1 MDRANLLE
9 SLYWLSRG
17 AIGFSLIIGGA
28 AILLSTEK
36 DKASR
41 CLATIFASVGFL
53 FCISALGLAYRVPD
67 ALGSFIVIAAILA
80 ISQAQF
86 ELYLYLFGDEGRRR
100 LVRPVLLAGIGWS
113 ILVWGLPF
121 LDTLLGREATGSN
134 VEIGL
139 RLGIFHNAASIAVY
153 AWPIAVSLIAVGTG
167 HHSLRDIPIRKPGTG
182 ILVLSTLS
190 LILVL
195 GVILAGA
202 ALSSVALYRAGHAAL
217 ELLTLSMYLFS
228 VSRPDLFSLAGREIR
243 EARDRNLKLS
253 EEESR
258 FILERIGRV
267 AASPSIPYR
276 QGLDLRGLAAIV
288 KVPPYRLS
296 ICFNACLK
304 TSFPA
309 WLNAL
314 RIERA
319 RRLIVEEPDRSV
331 LEIATGVGYGS
342 RAVFNSQF
350 LRIVGMT
357 PSEYRRTMPRKA
369 QGPGRSPRESTFG
382 AFVDFRGPGHR
393 DRVSFVLEEVGCPQL
408 PHGELDRGRRK
419 TYPGLQVVLI
429 SVETGLG
436 RNIFAAFMEI
446 DVFLSDETGEAP
458 ASFRHA
464 SLLKW

>member
-1 MDRANLLE
+1 MDRVSFFE
-9 SLYWLSRG
+9 SLYWFSRG
-17 AIGFSLIIGGA
+17 AIGFSLIVGGA
-28 AILLSTEK
+28 AIILSPER
-36 DKASR
+36 DRAQR

-80 ISQAQF
+80 LSQAQF
-86 ELYLYLFGDEGRRR
+86 ELSLYLFGDEGRRG

-113 ILVWGLPF
+113 LLVWGLPF
-121 LDTLLGREATGSN
+121 LDTPLGWGAAGPNMEN
-134 VEIGL
+134 GL
-139 RLGIFHNAASIAVY
+139 RLGILHNAASIAIY

-182 ILVLSTLS
+182 ILVRSTLS

-195 GVILAGA
+195 FVILAGA
-202 ALSSVALYRAGHAAL
+202 ALSSVVLYRAGHAAL

-243 EARDRNLKLS
+243 EARERNLKLS
-253 EEESR
+253 EEEAR
-258 FILERIGRV
+258 FILERIVRV

-296 ICFNACLK
+296 ICFNDRLK

-319 RRLIVEEPDRSV
+319 RRLMIEEPDRSI
-331 LEIATGVGYGS
+331 LEIATGIGYGS

-357 PSEYRRTMPRKA
+357 PSEYRRTMPRKG
-369 QGPGRSPRESTFG
+369 QGPGEES
-382 AFVDFRGPGHR
+382 
-393 DRVSFVLEEVGCPQL
+393 
-408 PHGELDRGRRK
+408 
-419 TYPGLQVVLI
+419 
-429 SVETGLG
+429 LG
-436 RNIFAAFMEI
+436 I
-446 DVFLSDETGEAP
+446 DVRRLRPD
-458 ASFRHA
+458 
-464 SLLKW
+464 